1 MGAQFMKKGGGTG
14 RRRRRGGAARMSEIN
29 VTPFVDV
36 MLVLLIIFMVAAPML
51 TVGVPVELPRT
62 SAGALPAEQEEPLS
76 ITLTNDGAVMIM
88 SEEVETANLIP
99 QLRAIAAERRDTRVF
114 LRADGAIPY
123 ARVVQ
128 VMGALNA
135 GGFNKIGLVTDQ
147 GGPRFDGSA
156 D

>member
-1 MGAQFMKKGGGTG
+1 MGAQTLGKSKGGGRRG
-14 RRRRRGGAARMSEIN
+14 RRARTARMSDIN

-76 ITLTNDGAVMIM
+76 VTLTAEGEVLLMNSEIGAD
-88 SEEVETANLIP
+88 ELIP
-99 QLRAIAAERRDTRVF
+99 RLRAVASERSNRKVF
-114 LRADGAIPY
+114 LRADGSIAY
-123 ARVVQ
+123 ERVVQ

-135 GGFNKIGLVTDQ
+135 GGFNDIGLVTEQ
-147 GGPRFDGSA
+147 GGPTFDGQGN
-156 D
+156 

>member
-1 MGAQFMKKGGGTG
+1 MGAQLMGKSKGGGRRG
-14 RRRRRGGAARMSEIN
+14 RRARTGRMSEIN

-76 ITLTNDGAVMIM
+76 VTLTADGQVMLM
-88 SEEVETANLIP
+88 NSEIGTDDLIP
-99 QLRAIAAERRDTRVF
+99 RLRAVASERSNRKVF
-114 LRADGAIPY
+114 LRADGSIPY
-123 ARVVQ
+123 ERVVQ

-135 GGFNKIGLVTDQ
+135 GGFNDIGLVTEQ
-147 GGPRFDGSA
+147 GGPRFDGQGN
-156 D
+156 